1 MLLAEEYF
9 LVPENLILCSDAI
22 FLTSER
28 ELYLAYMDGYA
39 ADVADELAKITEE
52 IMKVMDHGC
61 RSLTFLVYG
70 IHKICREEHFTLN
83 KLEQYLAQYHYE
95 EEPQEFVPR
104 PPADDK
110 AKRTEKP
117 KKETGKKREWFIGG
131 VVILGI
137 AWYMGW
143 LNEIFTIRVWQDWC
157 KVGLLFCVIIAIWGI
172 NKKTGKKEHVLQYE
186 KDTAAMVLCLKPI
199 EEHDK
204 LMQIDHSPYYIGNDE
219 MHVEGVIL
227 QKDVSEVHAKI
238 IMEEKAVFLID
249 QESEKGTFVNEQRL
263 VPWECR
269 RLTDGD
275 IVDISSH
282 RYQAVMMGDTS
293 YAKDKKT
300 GKMHYRRAKC
310 LLSERLSG
318 AAVK

>member
-1 MLLAEEYF
+1 MF
-9 LVPENLILCSDAI
+9 RCH

-95 EEPQEFVPR
+95 EEPQEFVSR

-110 AKRTEKP
+110 ARRTGKP
-117 KKETGKKREWFIGG
+117 KRKPVKKREGLIGG

-157 KVGLLFCVIIAIWGI
+157 KVGLLFV
-172 NKKTGKKEHVLQYE
+172 
-186 KDTAAMVLCLKPI
+186 
-199 EEHDK
+199 
-204 LMQIDHSPYYIGNDE
+204 
-219 MHVEGVIL
+219 
-227 QKDVSEVHAKI
+227 
-238 IMEEKAVFLID
+238 
-249 QESEKGTFVNEQRL
+249 
-263 VPWECR
+263 
-269 RLTDGD
+269 
-275 IVDISSH
+275 
-282 RYQAVMMGDTS
+282 
-293 YAKDKKT
+293 
-300 GKMHYRRAKC
+300 
-310 LLSERLSG
+310 
-318 AAVK
+318 

>member
-1 MLLAEEYF
+1 MQMEIISDLRERKLQVRTEERQGGYGTELLNNTAVEGIVGPAELSVDGEVQYTFSFGEKETLTEYLKKEKLDEKKLLRLYRQFLEKMLLAEEYF

-52 IMKVMDHGC
+52 IMKVIDHGC

-95 EEPQEFVPR
+95 EEPQEFVSR

-110 AKRTEKP
+110 ARRTGKP

-137 AWYMGW
+137 A
-143 LNEIFTIRVWQDWC
+143 
-157 KVGLLFCVIIAIWGI
+157 
-172 NKKTGKKEHVLQYE
+172 
-186 KDTAAMVLCLKPI
+186 
-199 EEHDK
+199 
-204 LMQIDHSPYYIGNDE
+204 
-219 MHVEGVIL
+219 
-227 QKDVSEVHAKI
+227 
-238 IMEEKAVFLID
+238 
-249 QESEKGTFVNEQRL
+249 
-263 VPWECR
+263 
-269 RLTDGD
+269 
-275 IVDISSH
+275 
-282 RYQAVMMGDTS
+282 
-293 YAKDKKT
+293 
-300 GKMHYRRAKC
+300 
-310 LLSERLSG
+310 
-318 AAVK
+318 